1 MRIAMIAPVW
11 IPVPPQGY
19 GGIERMLKLLV
30 DELVNLGNQVTLF
43 ASGPS
48 HTRAEQV
55 IFFKEAP
62 EKKIGETLYDAYHV
76 GKSFRY
82 IKEDGHFD
90 IVHDH
95 SGYIG
100 VAFASLLD
108 IPVVHTLHGPLTPE
122 AKMFYT
128 AFSQDAFYITISH
141 YQMTRCPHLNYL
153 GVVHNA
159 IDIQEYQPSTHKED
173 YLVYV
178 SRICAD
184 KGTHHAARIAKE
196 NGYRLLIAGKID
208 PGKDEQ
214 YFHTVLKPYLD
225 DKDIVYLG
233 EVSQKKKLEL
243 FSRARAFLFPIQ
255 WEEPFGLVMAESL
268 ACGTPVVATRFG
280 AAPEVIE
287 HGRTG
292 FLVDNLEEIPRY
304 LERIDEIDPE
314 ECRRVAQ
321 ERFSPR
327 RMAQEYL
334 AYYEEAID
342 KYLLSHESDRA
353 GSKLNLA

>member
-48 HTRAEQV
+48 NTRAEQV
-55 IFFKEAP
+55 IFFQEAP

-82 IKEDGHFD
+82 IKEDGNFD
-90 IVHDH
+90 LVHDH

-108 IPVVHTLHGPLTPE
+108 IPLVHTLHGPLTPE
-122 AKMFYT
+122 AKLFYN
-128 AFSQDAFYITISH
+128 AFSQDAFYVTISH

-159 IDIQEYQPSTHKED
+159 IDIQEYLPSDEKED

-196 NGYRLLIAGKID
+196 KGYRLLIAGKID
-208 PGKDEQ
+208 PGRDER
-214 YFHTVLKPYLD
+214 YFHEVLTPYLD
-225 DKDIVYLG
+225 GKDIVYLG
-233 EVSQKKKLEL
+233 EVSQKRKLEL

-268 ACGTPVVATRFG
+268 ACGTPVITTRFG

-287 HGRTG
+287 HGVTG
-292 FLVDNLEEIPRY
+292 FLADTLEEIPQY

-314 ECRRVAQ
+314 VCRRVAL
-321 ERFSPR
+321 ERFSPE
-327 RMAQEYL
+327 RMAREYL
-334 AYYEEAID
+334 ALYEEA
-342 KYLLSHESDRA
+342 
-353 GSKLNLA
+353 LNRYHVKENSARVGGT